1 MRPWIAGP
9 DGASRGKCLMTIVT
23 HAMTVNGHTD
33 MELKDQFDSPEAVLR
48 KTLSRMDGN
57 RLFALSLWAL
67 PNGAE
72 LDEVDS
78 RRGIEE
84 YIQAGGSKERM
95 TVEVRRLEPGGAGQY
110 VVGRAS
116 VSSEDEALDEVVRWN
131 DHQTLVRASRGLG
144 CGSGRSHLH
153 RLLPDGLGARVAHPA
168 EDRPVTDDD
177 GTVQPAPR
185 QRRRLRPISSRC
197 SSPVLGDCLGHLMG
211 AREILCLRWNRIR
224 G

>member
-116 VSSEDEALDEVVRWN
+116 LSSEDEALDEVIRWD
-131 DHQTLVRASRGLG
+131 DHQTAVRASEVWAADQAAAIFIAYYQTGWVPE
-144 CGSGRSHLH
+144 SHTL
-153 RLLPDGLGARVAHPA
+153 
-168 EDRPVTDDD
+168 
-177 GTVQPAPR
+177 
-185 QRRRLRPISSRC
+185 
-197 SSPVLGDCLGHLMG
+197 
-211 AREILCLRWNRIR
+211 REIDL
-224 G
+224 